1 MHPEVSTMKPTI
13 LISTLA
19 ALVSLGGST
28 SWAGQG
34 RGGYPVYGGNGYPPT
49 GYQTVPYGPGY
60 GGYQSLRPSLRGR
73 DNAALQYPNFYLP
86 GASDGYGGS
95 VYAPDLRD
103 AYPPAP
109 RPYPTGYSVPTTGN
123 IPALADLLAGQAEE
137 FLAFFRTQRGIVPEW
152 NRFMDDAGDLRN
164 AAVGFRDAAAQG
176 ANLATLRG
184 KFRLIANRW
193 QRLEGRMARVNKGR
207 VGPNIAKAL
216 EMGQTVDQLAQL
228 LP

>member
-1 MHPEVSTMKPTI
+1 MKPTI

-19 ALVSLGGST
+19 ALVALGGST

-34 RGGYPVYGGNGYPPT
+34 RGGYFPYGGAGYPPT
-49 GYQTVPYGPGY
+49 GYQQAAPYGLGY
-60 GGYQSLRPSLRGR
+60 GGSQGLPPSILGR
-73 DNAALQYPNFYLP
+73 ENAVPRYPDFYLP
-86 GASDGYGGS
+86 GGSAGYGGS
-95 VYAPDLRD
+95 VYVPDPRD
-103 AYPPAP
+103 AYPPPP
-109 RPYPTGYSVPTTGN
+109 RLYPTGYNVPTGGSV
-123 IPALADLLAGQAEE
+123 PALADLLAGQAEE

-152 NRFMDDAGDLRN
+152 NRFMDDATDLRN
-164 AAVGFRDAAAQG
+164 AAAGFRDAAAQG

-216 EMGQTVDQLAQL
+216 EMGQTVDQLAGL